1 MSEKVAK
8 YKYDLGV
15 NIMALPQVALPTYE
29 LKIPSTGKTV
39 KFRPFVVKEEKL
51 LLLALE
57 SKNQKNIEDAVKQ
70 LLKGC
75 IQSRIK
81 IDNLPIFDL
90 EFIFLQI
97 RAVSVGEIIE
107 MNVTCK
113 DDNETRVKYNLNLAE
128 VQVKFPE
135 GHSNKIELS
144 DKMGIIMKYPSMNE
158 FVKNSIIG
166 SEMNAGDILDVVSNC
181 IDQIYDGEDVY
192 DSSTTTKKE
201 FVEFLENLTN
211 NQFEKLQK
219 FFETAPSLSHTF
231 SVTNPNTGKESEF
244 VIEGLANFFG

>member
-1 MSEKVAK
+1 
-8 YKYDLGV
+8 
-15 NIMALPQVALPTYE
+15 MALPQVALPTYE
-29 LKIPSTGKTV
+29 LTVPSTGKKL

-57 SKNQKNIEDAVKQ
+57 SNDEKNIEDAVKQ

-75 IQSRIK
+75 IQSRVK
-81 IDNLPIFDL
+81 IDDLPIFDL

-113 DDNETRVKYNLNLAE
+113 DDNETKVKYNLNLAE
-128 VQVKFPE
+128 VKVNFPE
-135 GHSNKIELS
+135 GHSKKIELS
-144 DKMGIIMKYPSMNE
+144 KKMGIVMKYPSMKE
-158 FVKNSIIG
+158 FIKTSIIG
-166 SEMNAGDILDVVSNC
+166 SALDADNVLEVIAGC
-181 IDQIYDGEDVY
+181 IDQIYDGEEVY

-201 FVEFLENLTN
+201 FTEFVEGLTN
-211 NQFEKLQK
+211 AQFEELQK

-244 VIEGLANFFG
+244 IIEGLASFFG

>member
-1 MSEKVAK
+1 
-8 YKYDLGV
+8 
-15 NIMALPQVALPTYE
+15 MALPQVALPTYE
-29 LKIPSTGKTV
+29 LTVPSSGKKL

-57 SKNQKNIEDAVKQ
+57 SKDEKNIEDAVKQ

-75 IQSRIK
+75 ILSRVK
-81 IDNLPIFDL
+81 IDDLPIFDL

-113 DDNETRVKYNLNLAE
+113 DDNETKVKYNLNLAE
-128 VQVKFPE
+128 VRVNFPE
-135 GHSNKIELS
+135 GHSKKIELS
-144 DKMGIIMKYPSMNE
+144 KKMGIVMKYPSMKE
-158 FVKNSIIG
+158 FIKTSIIG
-166 SEMNAGDILDVVSNC
+166 SALDTDNVLEVIAGC

-201 FVEFLENLTN
+201 FNEFVEGLTN
-211 NQFEKLQK
+211 TQFEKLQE

-244 VIEGLANFFG
+244 IIEGLASFFG

>member
-1 MSEKVAK
+1 
-8 YKYDLGV
+8 
-15 NIMALPQVALPTYE
+15 MALPQVALPTYE

-75 IQSRIK
+75 IQSRVK

-166 SEMNAGDILDVVSNC
+166 SEMNAGDILDVVANC

>member
-1 MSEKVAK
+1 
-8 YKYDLGV
+8 
-15 NIMALPQVALPTYE
+15 MALPQVALPTYE

>member
-1 MSEKVAK
+1 
-8 YKYDLGV
+8 
-15 NIMALPQVALPTYE
+15 MALPQVALPTYE
-29 LKIPSTGKTV
+29 LTVPSSGKKL

-57 SKNQKNIEDAVKQ
+57 SKDEKNIEDAVKQ

-75 IQSRIK
+75 IQSRVK
-81 IDNLPIFDL
+81 IDDLPIFDL

-97 RAVSVGEIIE
+97 RAVSVGEVIE
-107 MNVTCK
+107 MNVICK

-128 VQVKFPE
+128 VKVNFPE
-135 GHSNKIELS
+135 GHSKKIELS
-144 DKMGIIMKYPSMNE
+144 KKMGIVMKYPSMKE
-158 FVKNSIIG
+158 FIKSSIVG
-166 SEMNAGDILDVVSNC
+166 ADFNADNILDIVANC

-201 FVEFLENLTN
+201 FVEFIENLTN
-211 NQFEKLQK
+211 NQFEKLQE

-231 SVTNPNTGKESEF
+231 SVVNPNTGKESEF

>member
-1 MSEKVAK
+1 
-8 YKYDLGV
+8 
-15 NIMALPQVALPTYE
+15 MALPQVALPTYE
-29 LKIPSTGKTV
+29 LTVPSSGKKL

-57 SKNQKNIEDAVKQ
+57 SKDEKNIEDAVKQ

-75 IQSRIK
+75 ILSRVK
-81 IDNLPIFDL
+81 IDDLPIFDL

-113 DDNETRVKYNLNLAE
+113 DDNETKVKYNLNLAE
-128 VQVKFPE
+128 VKVNFPE
-135 GHSNKIELS
+135 GHSKKIELS
-144 DKMGIIMKYPSMNE
+144 KKMGIVMKYPSMKE
-158 FVKNSIIG
+158 FIKTSIIG
-166 SEMNAGDILDVVSNC
+166 SVLDTDNVLEVIAGC

-201 FVEFLENLTN
+201 FTEFVEGLTN
-211 NQFEKLQK
+211 TQFEKLQE

-244 VIEGLANFFG
+244 IIGGLESFFG

>member
-1 MSEKVAK
+1 
-8 YKYDLGV
+8 
-15 NIMALPQVALPTYE
+15 MALPQVALPTYE
-29 LKIPSTGKTV
+29 LTVPSTGKKL

-57 SKNQKNIEDAVKQ
+57 SKDEKNIEDSVKQ

-75 IQSRIK
+75 IQSRVK
-81 IDNLPIFDL
+81 IDDLPIFDL

-113 DDNETRVKYNLNLAE
+113 DDNETKVKYNLNLAE
-128 VQVKFPE
+128 VKVNFPE
-135 GHSNKIELS
+135 GHSKKIELS
-144 DKMGIIMKYPSMNE
+144 KKMGIVMKYPSMNE
-158 FVKNSIIG
+158 FIKTSIIG
-166 SEMNAGDILDVVSNC
+166 SALDADNVLEVIAGC
-181 IDQIYDGEDVY
+181 IDQIYDGEEVY

-201 FVEFLENLTN
+201 FVEFVEGLTN
-211 NQFEKLQK
+211 AQFEELQK

-244 VIEGLANFFG
+244 IIEGLASFFG

>member
-1 MSEKVAK
+1 
-8 YKYDLGV
+8 
-15 NIMALPQVALPTYE
+15 MALPQVALPTYE
-29 LKIPSTGKTV
+29 LTVPSSGKKL

-57 SKNQKNIEDAVKQ
+57 SKDEKNIEDAVKQ

-81 IDNLPIFDL
+81 IDDLPIFDL

-128 VQVKFPE
+128 VRVNFPE
-135 GHSNKIELS
+135 GHSKKIELS
-144 DKMGIIMKYPSMNE
+144 KKMGIVMKYPSMKE
-158 FVKNSIIG
+158 FIKTSIIG
-166 SEMNAGDILDVVSNC
+166 SALDTDNVLEVIAGC

-201 FVEFLENLTN
+201 FIEFVEGLTN
-211 NQFEKLQK
+211 TQFEKLQE

-244 VIEGLANFFG
+244 IIEGLASFFG

>member
-1 MSEKVAK
+1 
-8 YKYDLGV
+8 
-15 NIMALPQVALPTYE
+15 MALPQVALPTYE
-29 LKIPSTGKTV
+29 LTVPSSGKKL

-57 SKNQKNIEDAVKQ
+57 SKDEKNIEDAVKQ

-75 IQSRIK
+75 ILSRVK
-81 IDNLPIFDL
+81 IDDLPIFDL

-113 DDNETRVKYNLNLAE
+113 DDNETKVKYNLNLAE
-128 VQVKFPE
+128 VKVNFPE
-135 GHSNKIELS
+135 GHSKKIELS
-144 DKMGIIMKYPSMNE
+144 KKMGIVMKYPSMKE
-158 FVKNSIIG
+158 FIKTSIIG
-166 SEMNAGDILDVVSNC
+166 SALDTDNVLEVIAGC

-201 FVEFLENLTN
+201 FIEFVEGLTN
-211 NQFEKLQK
+211 TQFEKLQE

-244 VIEGLANFFG
+244 IIEGLASFFG